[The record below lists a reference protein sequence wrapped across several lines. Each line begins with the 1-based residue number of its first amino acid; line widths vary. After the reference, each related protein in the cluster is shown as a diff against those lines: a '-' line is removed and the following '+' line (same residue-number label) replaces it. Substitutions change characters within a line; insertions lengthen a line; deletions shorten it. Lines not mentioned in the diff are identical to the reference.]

1 MSGTIPTQDA
11 IIIRGAKTNNL
22 KCIDIDIPRNKLV
35 VVTGLSGSGKTS
47 LVYDTIFKE
56 AQHLYATSLSTYAR
70 QFLGH
75 MAPPPMD
82 SIQGLSPA
90 IAIEQ
95 QAKHYSGHT
104 TVGSMT
110 EIYDYLQILC
120 TRIGQTYCPQSGE
133 LVKKDNVEG
142 VLHYLMGYSKGTGVR
157 ILYPIYADSPKQ
169 WSEVLAFNQSQGLT
183 RVVQKGKL
191 YWIDPILDGS
201 LALAWDE
208 PIYGLIDRVLLEP
221 DNKEQQA
228 RLSDSIERAFHLG
241 GGRVVVDL
249 LNHGQ
254 KIFSNRF
261 EANGKP
267 FIEPNLAFFNFNST
281 YGACQA
287 CQGLGYVL
295 AVSPD
300 KVIPDHSL
308 SVRQGAIAPWRVT
321 YVRTWQK
328 PLLDGRYNFPIDK
341 PYALLSEHEKKIL
354 WEGDGVFQGIHAF
367 FRYCSNHSENVRYR
381 TLLARYR
388 EQIPCHACHGS
399 RLRQEVGHVKVHGY
413 SLVDWLSMPINA
425 LLSLFEAL
433 PWSSSQLLEV
443 GLVIEEIGRK
453 LRYLSQVGLGYL
465 TLLRN
470 VVTLSSGEFQ
480 RLRLAKALAS
490 PLCGVIYI
498 LDEPTI
504 GLHPRDTAYIIHM
517 LHGLKEQGNTV
528 LVIEHDH
535 QVIRAA
541 DYIIEMGPGSGAQGG
556 EVIFQ
561 GSLQLLLEH
570 GQTYTARSLVD
581 GQNLIT
587 PPKRPWVHALHL
599 RNIHIHNLKHI
610 DVDIPLQ
617 VFTVVTGVSGAG
629 KSSLINVAL
638 HHLLKRHFLSKQ
650 AGYLEDLPAVYGDM
664 TLAGDLDQIVDAE
677 FIMQTPLIKSGRSN
691 PATYLGIYNGIRE
704 LFASVPLA
712 KERRYKLGHFSFN
725 AKEGQCPDCHGEG
738 NQHINM
744 QFMADVVLVCPAC
757 HGNRFREEIL
767 EVRYLGK
774 NIVEILNMTVDEALL
789 FFSNHP
795 MICSKLKI
803 LQDIG
808 LGYMALGHRF
818 SLLSAGEAQRLKLAY
833 YLAQDF
839 RGPMLLVLD
848 EPTKGLHGHE
858 IGLLLKAIHA
868 LIQAGHT
875 VVVIEHHMDII
886 WQADWV
892 IDIGPDCG
900 VDGGEVLFEGL
911 PCDLAK
917 YGKGHSADAL
927 RAYSLRDGGRA

>member
-22 KCIDIDIPRNKLV
+22 KCIDLDIPRHKLV

-75 MAPPPMD
+75 IAPPPVD

-110 EIYDYLQILC
+110 EIYDYLQILY
-120 TRIGQTYCPQSGE
+120 TRIGQTYCPKSGE

-142 VLHYLMGYSKGTGVR
+142 VLRYLMGYSKGTPVR
-157 ILYPIYADSPKQ
+157 ILCPIYADDPKQ
-169 WSEVLAFNQSQGLT
+169 WREVLAFNQSHGLT
-183 RVVQKGKL
+183 RVVQNGNL

-221 DNKEQQA
+221 DNKEQQV

-241 GGRVVVDL
+241 GGRVIVDL
-249 LNHGQ
+249 PDHGQ
-254 KIFSNRF
+254 KIFSDRF
-261 EANGKP
+261 EANGQP
-267 FIEPNLAFFNFNST
+267 FIEPNLAFFNYNST

-287 CQGLGYVL
+287 CKGLGYIL
-295 AVSPD
+295 AISPD
-300 KVIPDHSL
+300 KVIPDPSL
-308 SVRQGAIAPWRVT
+308 SVRHGAIAPWRT
-321 YVRTWQK
+321 AYVRAWQK
-328 PLLDGRYNFPIDK
+328 PLLDGRYHFPIDK
-341 PYALLSEHEKKIL
+341 PYALLSADEKQIL
-354 WEGDGVFQGIHAF
+354 WDGDGIFQGIHAF
-367 FRYCSNHSENVRYR
+367 FKYCAHHSENVRYR

-388 EQIPCHACHGS
+388 EQTPCHVCCGS
-399 RLRQEVGHVKVHGY
+399 RLRQEVGYVKIYGY
-413 SLVDWLSMPINA
+413 SLVDWLSMPIHA

-433 PWSSSQLLEV
+433 PWSASQLLEV
-443 GLVIEEIGRK
+443 GVVVEEIGRK

-465 TLLRN
+465 TLLRH
-470 VVTLSSGEFQ
+470 VCTLSLGEFQ
-480 RLRLAKALAS
+480 RLRLAKAMAS

-504 GLHPRDTAYIIHM
+504 GLHPRDTAYIIQM

-535 QVIRAA
+535 QVIRSA

-561 GSLQLLLEH
+561 GGLQMLLEH
-570 GQTYTARSLVD
+570 GQTYTARALVD
-581 GQNLIT
+581 GQHLIT
-587 PPKRPWVHALHL
+587 PPKRSWVRALQL

-650 AGYLEDLPAVYGDM
+650 GDFEDLPAVYGDM
-664 TLAGDLDQIVDAE
+664 TLTGDLDQIVNAE
-677 FIMQTPLIKSGRSN
+677 FIMQTRLIKSSRSN

-704 LFASVPLA
+704 LFASTPLA
-712 KERRYKLGHFSFN
+712 KELGYKLGHFSFN
-725 AKEGQCPDCHGEG
+725 SKEGQCPDCHGEG

-744 QFMADVVLVCPAC
+744 QFMADVVLACPTC
-757 HGNRFREEIL
+757 HGHRFKEEVL

-774 NIVEILNMTVDEALL
+774 NMVDVLNMTVDEALL
-789 FFSNHP
+789 FFSIHP
-795 MICSKLKI
+795 IICSKLKI

-818 SLLSAGEAQRLKLAY
+818 NLLSTGEAQRLKLAY

-839 RGPMLLVLD
+839 SGPMLLVLD
-848 EPTKGLHGHE
+848 EPTKGLHSHE

-875 VVVIEHHMDII
+875 VVVIEHHMDVI

-900 VDGGEVLFEGL
+900 IGGGEVLFEGL

-917 YGKGHSADAL
+917 YGKGYSADAI
-927 RAYSLRDGGRA
+927 RAYCARDTGRS